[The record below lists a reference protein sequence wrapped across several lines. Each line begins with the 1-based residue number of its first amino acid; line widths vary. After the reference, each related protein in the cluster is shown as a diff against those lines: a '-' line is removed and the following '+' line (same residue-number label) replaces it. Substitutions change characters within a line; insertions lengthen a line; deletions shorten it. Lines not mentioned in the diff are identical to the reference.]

1 MGSAPPSWRQFSSNE
16 LLYSAHRAKLA
27 AQIVSIASPEAG
39 RPRRGRLYIIVGAAL
54 AVVAFATAAGLA
66 SLPLLQSSATGAKI
80 VVAKNAISART
91 KISASDLELGAYS
104 PTPPQAFTSISAV
117 AGKGARVDI
126 PAGAPI
132 TANLISTAGDILSS
146 SDVAFLPIPS
156 GYVALTVPT
165 GEQVGVG
172 GYVQVGDRITV
183 LATVNTAIFDAS
195 PQVPVVRTV
204 FRDLDVIRVGPVASS
219 ASSASSPQL
228 TSSLTVLT
236 TPCDAEYLFWL
247 LNNATLKYTLESF
260 TDYATTPQQPDPSC
274 PTLASAGGVG
284 PKEVDRRWHFTS
296 G

>member
-1 MGSAPPSWRQFSSNE
+1 M
-16 LLYSAHRAKLA
+16 
-27 AQIVSIASPEAG
+27 SIAPAEAG

-66 SLPLLQSSATGAKI
+66 SLPLLQSSTSGTRI
-80 VVAKNAISART
+80 VVAKNAIPART
-91 KISASDLELGAYS
+91 KITSADLELSGYS
-104 PTPPQAFTSISAV
+104 PTPPQSFNSISAV

-132 TANLISTAGDILSS
+132 TANLVSTAGDILSS
-146 SDVAFLPIPS
+146 SDVAYLPIPS
-156 GYVALTVPT
+156 GYVAVTVPT

-183 LATVNTAIFDAS
+183 LATVNTATFGVS
-195 PQVPVVRTV
+195 PQVQVVRTV

-219 ASSASSPQL
+219 QSSQTQL

-236 TPCDAEYLFWL
+236 TACDAEFLFWL

-260 TDYATTPQQPDPSC
+260 IDYATSPQTPDPAC
-274 PTLASAGGVG
+274 PTIASAGGVG
-284 PKEVDRRWHFTS
+284 PKEVDKRWHFTS

>member
-1 MGSAPPSWRQFSSNE
+1 M
-16 LLYSAHRAKLA
+16 
-27 AQIVSIASPEAG
+27 SIAPAEGG
-39 RPRRGRLYIIVGAAL
+39 RPRRGRLYIIVGAVL
-54 AVVAFATAAGLA
+54 AVVAFGVAAGLA
-66 SLPLLQSSATGAKI
+66 SLPLLQSSTAGSRI
-80 VVAKNAISART
+80 VVAKTNLPART
-91 KISASDLELGAYS
+91 KIQASDLELSAYN

-126 PAGAPI
+126 PAGSPI
-132 TANLISTAGDILSS
+132 TANLVASAGDILSS

-156 GYVALTVPT
+156 GYVAVTVPT

-172 GYVQVGDRITV
+172 GYVQVGDRITM
-183 LATVNTAIFDAS
+183 LATINTAIFGAS

-219 ASSASSPQL
+219 SASQL
-228 TSSLTVLT
+228 TSSLTLLT
-236 TPCDAEYLFWL
+236 TACDAEYLFWL

-260 TDYATTPQQPDPSC
+260 TDYASSPQQPDPSC

-284 PKEVDRRWHFTS
+284 PKEVDKRWHFTS